1 MQVLNT
7 RTAILSLGAAA
18 VLAGCGGGSGSK
30 PSADLVADSGSAS
43 RVLAIQG
50 TAVQGT
56 TWNSVKFGGGGYVTG
71 LIYHPTSPNVL
82 YARTDVG
89 GAYRWNQA
97 ASSWTPLTD
106 GVGFGAGQGAHCI
119 ESMAIDTNNDQ
130 KLYMVAGCSGSGRV
144 YVSNDRGTSWTSYPV
159 PFVVKGN
166 DAGRAIGERLKV
178 DPNNS
183 STLWYASRQDG
194 LYTSWDGG
202 QTWYQRTGLSTTH
215 LTSSAIGVEQLMFEA
230 PTTGGTQGTWIEY
243 AAVAPDY
250 ANAAGMTSTLYVT
263 TNGGSNWSPVAVPSA
278 VVGYHIPH
286 MVRSADGYYY
296 IVFNKDAGPGSGST
310 SYLYKYGGTSHNG
323 TWTLLN
329 TTANSWGGYGGVSVY
344 GSGANARIA
353 LSVSGTWG
361 DWTGQNIMKLSD
373 DNGATWREIVSQMPH
388 SPANG
393 EYWGWLDDV
402 EIDPNNRDHIM
413 YVFGGGIWETTNAS
427 SATPTWSTKVNS
439 LEETVTMAI
448 ATPPAGASYKLIN
461 SAGDVG
467 TWVQTDLATKS
478 TKGPATG
485 WSNGNS
491 ADMAWSDSQYIA
503 VAGADGNG
511 GFGFSSGDGG
521 TTWTRFASLPA
532 GAATNTANASNIAV
546 TSRNN
551 AVFAPADSVPSYT
564 TDNGAHWTATN
575 LPALSTIS
583 GFPRSY
589 KLAADRKNPNKVYA
603 YDSGGAWWGNQGKVY
618 VSTNG
623 GHTFTLS
630 QGSVNAGLKANPFG
644 VTTMTVNPNAEGD
657 IWLADGN
664 TVYHSTDS
672 GATWTKNNAFASL
685 WGGRDPS
692 TWPDVQGASFVTLGK
707 AAAGAPYS
715 AAVYVVGVINGQW
728 GVWESDNAGST
739 WTRFNDDNHQFGG
752 IGAIAGDW
760 NTYGRLYIAGGARGI
775 QYAN

>member
-1 MQVLNT
+1 MRAFST
-7 RTAILSLGAAA
+7 RSAILSIGVAALVA
-18 VLAGCGGGSGSK
+18 ACGGSGSE
-30 PSADLVADSGSAS
+30 P
-43 RVLAIQG
+43 G
-50 TAVQGT
+50 TATPTAIGHDGHVGAAQAS

-97 ASSWTPLTD
+97 SSSWTPITD
-106 GVGFGAGQGAHCI
+106 GAGWGADSVGHCI
-119 ESMAIDTNNDQ
+119 ESMATDLQNDQ
-130 KLYMVAGCSGSGRV
+130 KVYLVAGCDGNGRL
-144 YVSNDRGTSWTSYPV
+144 YISNDRGTNWTWVSNL
-159 PFVVKGN
+159 PFKVKGN
-166 DAGRAIGERLKV
+166 DSGRAIGERLKV
-178 DPNNS
+178 DPNNPQWM
-183 STLWYASRQDG
+183 WYASRQDG

-202 QTWYQRTGLSTTH
+202 QNWYQRDKLAGTH
-215 LTSSAIGVEQLMFEA
+215 LANSAIGVEQLMFEA
-230 PTTGGTQGTWIEY
+230 PTTGGTNGTWLEY
-243 AAVAPDY
+243 AAIAPDY
-250 ANAAGMTSTLYVT
+250 ANAAGLTSTLYFT
-263 TNGGSNWSPVAVPSA
+263 NNGGSSWTPVAVPSNVA
-278 VVGYHIPH
+278 GYHIPH

-296 IVFNKDAGPGSGST
+296 VVFNKDAGPGAGST
-310 SYLYKYGGTSHNG
+310 SYLYKFGGSSHGN
-323 TWTLLN
+323 TWTQLN
-329 TTANSWGGYGGVSVY
+329 TTGSNGGGYGGVSIH
-344 GSGANARIA
+344 GTGANTRIV
-353 LSVSGTWG
+353 LSVTGTWA
-361 DWTGQNIMKLSD
+361 DWPGQNIMKLSD

-388 SPANG
+388 NPNG

-413 YVFGGGIWETTNAS
+413 YVFGGGVWETTNAS
-427 SATPTWSTKVNS
+427 SATPSWNLRVNN

-467 TWVQTDLATKS
+467 TWVQTDLATKA
-478 TKGPATG
+478 TRTPGTG

-503 VAGADGNG
+503 IVGASNG
-511 GFGFSSGDGG
+511 TGYGYSSGDGG
-521 TTWTRFASLPA
+521 ATWTKFASLPA
-532 GAATNTANASNIAV
+532 GAAANTSNASNIAV
-546 TSRNN
+546 TARNK

-575 LPALSTIS
+575 LPALSPIS
-583 GFPRSY
+583 GFARSY

-603 YDSGGAWWGNQGKVY
+603 YDSGGAWWGSPGKVY
-618 VSTNG
+618 VSTDA

-630 QGSVNAGLKANPFG
+630 QGSVNANLRANPSG

-672 GATWTKNNAFASL
+672 GATWTKINNFASI
-685 WGGRDPS
+685 WGTHD
-692 TWPDVQGASFVTLGK
+692 TWSYPDVQGASFVTLGK
-707 AAAGAPYS
+707 AAVGAPYS

-728 GVWESDNAGST
+728 GVWQSDNAGGS

-760 NTYGRLYIAGGARGI
+760 NTYGRLYVAGGARGI